1 MKALRQREA
10 ADHLG
15 RRASRAAAPRLG
27 SLKTDH
33 MHTLSAT
40 FLRRVAFAVAI
51 GAIVPNAIHAQQ
63 RNGGGPCELPASY
76 FYFDPAR
83 IDGSPG
89 DWTPAVRTAAFHE
102 LERIHEI
109 VRASPLLTP
118 LPRYRIRAVFNA
130 GLPGDFPNL
139 ALEGDDAPLPSYLV
153 LRFYPPVTWEGACA
167 LRKDASSV
175 ASVVVVANVPGVIVE
190 DEKSPLL
197 SDAPESFYVEPKI
210 VRRIGGYPQY
220 ENGTI
225 LITRGGRSP
234 LVHVSQERWLRA
246 VIASFRK
253 AADASEHDIA
263 EARSEHID
271 VAAIADTNEMVMDS
285 MIVGM
290 ERMYESMKTTSPE
303 TAAELK
309 KSIDQM
315 RAQRPAARANAEK
328 MRALQPTIDKQRVKG
343 RAVANKQMDSTRTI
357 IRTIEAY
364 LASLTPV
371 QRRADAYYGHKVE
384 YGYTVPS
391 PGPNDRRIVVL
402 DPDCFD
408 RSAPRTTL
416 QMLAIFSSSG
426 AGANI
431 YAQTDADHLAERVA
445 RSLDLSRLGALLI
458 R

>member
-1 MKALRQREA
+1 
-10 ADHLG
+10 
-15 RRASRAAAPRLG
+15 
-27 SLKTDH
+27 
-33 MHTLSAT
+33 MHTCLST
-40 FLRRVAFAVAI
+40 FLHRVSFAFVI
-51 GAIVPNAIHAQQ
+51 GAIAPNAIHAQQ
-63 RNGGGPCELPASY
+63 RAAGGPCELPPHY
-76 FYFDPAR
+76 FYFDHAR
-83 IDGSPG
+83 VGDTPG
-89 DWTPAVRTAAFHE
+89 EWTPARRTAVFHQ
-102 LERIHEI
+102 LDRIHEI

-118 LPRYRIRAVFNA
+118 LPHYRIRPVINA

-139 ALEGDDAPLPSYLV
+139 ALEGDDAPLPGYLV
-153 LRFYPPVTWEGACA
+153 LRFYPPMMWEGACA

-175 ASVVVVANVPGVIVE
+175 ASVVVVANVPGAIVE

-197 SDAPESFYVEPKI
+197 SEVPESFYIEPKV
-210 VRRIGGYPQY
+210 VRSVGGYPQY

-225 LITRGGRSP
+225 LITRRGCSP

-263 EARSEHID
+263 EARSEQID

-315 RAQRPAARANAEK
+315 RAERPAAHANAQK
-328 MRALQPTIDKQRVKG
+328 MRSLQSTIDAQRSKG
-343 RAVANKQMDSTRTI
+343 RTVANKQMDSTRAI
-357 IRTIEAY
+357 IHTIEAY
-364 LASLTPV
+364 LASLAPA

-384 YGYTVPS
+384 YGYTIPS
-391 PGPNDRRIVVL
+391 PGPKDRRVVML
-402 DPDCFD
+402 NPDCFD

-416 QMLAIFSSSG
+416 QMLAIFSSSQG
-426 AGANI
+426 GSNV
-431 YAQTDADHLAERVA
+431 YAQTADDDFAERVA
-445 RSLDLSRLGALLI
+445 RSPDLKRLAALLM

>member
-1 MKALRQREA
+1 MTAPRQRKA

-15 RRASRAAAPRLG
+15 RRASRATASQLG
-27 SLKTDH
+27 SSTTDH
-33 MHTLSAT
+33 MHTRLST
-40 FLRRVAFAVAI
+40 FLRRVSLVFVI
-51 GAIVPNAIHAQQ
+51 GALVPNANHAQQ
-63 RNGGGPCELPASY
+63 RAAGGPCELPPHY
-76 FYFDPAR
+76 FYFDLAR
-83 IDGSPG
+83 VGDTPG
-89 DWTPAVRTAAFHE
+89 DWPPARRTAVFHE
-102 LERIHEI
+102 LDRVHEI
-109 VRASPLLTP
+109 VRASPLLTS
-118 LPRYRIRAVFNA
+118 LPRYRLRPVINA
-130 GLPGDFPNL
+130 GLPQDFPNL

-167 LRKDASSV
+167 LRKDASDV
-175 ASVVVVANVPGVIVE
+175 ASVVVVANVPGAIVE

-197 SDAPESFYVEPKI
+197 SDVPESFYIEPKI
-210 VRRIGGYPQY
+210 VRRVGGYPQY

-225 LITRGGRSP
+225 LITRGGRPP
-234 LVHVSQERWLRA
+234 LVHVSRERWLRA

-263 EARSEHID
+263 EARSEQID

-290 ERMYESMKTTSPE
+290 ERMYEAMKSTSPE

-315 RAQRPAARANAEK
+315 RAERPAAHANAQK
-328 MRALQPTIDKQRVKG
+328 MRALQPTIDAQRSKG
-343 RAVANKQMDSTRTI
+343 RTVANKQIDSTRTI

-364 LASLTPV
+364 LASLTPA
-371 QRRADAYYGHKVE
+371 QRRADAHYGHKVE

-402 DPDCFD
+402 NPDCFD
-408 RSAPRTTL
+408 RSAPRTAL

-445 RSLDLSRLGALLI
+445 RSLDLPRLAALLMP
-458 R
+458 